1 MRPHILP
8 TLPRPIF
15 IPFVLT
21 SLSFP
26 PFPLFLVRM
35 LPSLTSRVPRV
46 FLFFNWKGKTM
57 DRQTCRI
64 YYPVKFPHTENPL
77 LSQNHP
83 VLPANISVK
92 IVSHNKSLNAVYFLY
107 LYWYLSNNLHGI
119 TSQTINCTDNAVR
132 TLTLTW
138 LMSYIYGAP
147 ILDVSRSHTTTQHS
161 R

>member
-83 VLPANISVK
+83 VLLPANISVK
-92 IVSHNKSLNAVYFLY
+92 IVTMLGCMQCIFCAYP
-107 LYWYLSNNLHGI
+107 GI
-119 TSQTINCTDNAVR
+119 CR
-132 TLTLTW
+132 TTYMALRPRL
-138 LMSYIYGAP
+138 
-147 ILDVSRSHTTTQHS
+147 
-161 R
+161 